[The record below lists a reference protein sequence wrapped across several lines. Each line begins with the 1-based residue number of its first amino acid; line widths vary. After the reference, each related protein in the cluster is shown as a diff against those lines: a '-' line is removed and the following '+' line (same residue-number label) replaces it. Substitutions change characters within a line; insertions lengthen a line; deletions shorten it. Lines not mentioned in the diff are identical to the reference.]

1 VTTAARPLPGGP
13 LPGGPL
19 PGGPLPGGVV
29 WFARALAAFARRELA
44 ALSGYRAA
52 FATRAVGFVFAVVG
66 MVFFSRFVGASANP
80 HMAAYSGNYL
90 GFIAIGFLAT
100 ELQTVGLNGLSRRI
114 RTAQMMG
121 TLEAELATPA
131 PAWMVLGTAPV
142 YEFGTSALRSAAYL
156 WAATVLVGLELPRTN
171 LLTLAVGVPLVLA
184 AFIGLGLFTA
194 GSTMLVRRTNP
205 VATVLGSLSFFLSGV
220 VYPVTVLPA
229 WLRAVGKALPLTHV
243 LTVLRA
249 AFLTGAPPAAVSG
262 SLAALAIFAAVLI
275 PAGTA
280 TFAYALRRA
289 RVDGSLT
296 HY

>member
-1 VTTAARPLPGGP
+1 VTPARPLPSA
-13 LPGGPL
+13 L
-19 PGGPLPGGVV
+19 V
-29 WFARALAAFARRELA
+29 WFVRAMRAFARRELVSM
-44 ALSGYRAA
+44 SGYRAA
-52 FATRAVGFVFAVVG
+52 FATRVAGFLFAVVG
-66 MVFFSRFVGASANP
+66 MVYFSRFVSATANP
-80 HMAAYSGNYL
+80 HMAAYGGNYL
-90 GFIAIGFLAT
+90 GFLAIGFLAT
-100 ELQTVGLNGLSRRI
+100 ELQTVGLQGLSRRI
-114 RTAQMMG
+114 RSAQIMG

-156 WAATVLVGLELPRTN
+156 WAATWIVGLQLPNTN
-171 LLTLAVGVPLVLA
+171 VLTVIVSVPLVLA

-205 VATVLGSLSFFLSGV
+205 VAVVFGSLSFFLSGV
-220 VYPVTVLPA
+220 IYPVSVLPA
-229 WLRAVGKALPLTHV
+229 WLRAAGHLLPLTHV
-243 LTVLRA
+243 LVVLRG
-249 AFLTGAPPAAVSG
+249 AFLTGASPSAVSG

-275 PAGTA
+275 PAGAA